1 MIGSVVSHYR
11 ILAKL
16 GEGGMGEVYVGTD
29 QTLRRKVALKAIRAE
44 RRLNAQAKFRFLREA
59 RILSKLDH
67 PHICRIYDYVEGEGS
82 DLLVLEFI
90 EGKNLREVIQE
101 RPARSLCMKIAEQ
114 VTDVLVAAHAAGV
127 VHRDLKPAN
136 IMLGAD
142 GDIKVLDFGLAR
154 STDSMPW
161 TAAGEAAPHTQAG
174 TLPTL
179 VEEDATTMTAFQSAG
194 ADLRTQ
200 AGTVLGTLEH
210 MSPEQARGEP
220 ATAASDMCSLGLV
233 LQEVFTG
240 ERAYRRNLETQ
251 ALLRHARAGETL
263 VPTGL
268 GGDLTAL
275 IQRLKSLAPTQRPT
289 AVETAER
296 LRWIRQKPKRRARNV
311 AAAAALLAATLGGLK
326 YTVDLRRER
335 SIAVEARQ
343 EAVRRRG
350 QAEDLISFM
359 LGDLR
364 EKLEPVGRL
373 DVLDSVGDEALAY
386 FESLSEVELTD
397 EELFRR
403 SKALS
408 QIGEV
413 RIAQGNLPAATEAFE
428 ESLNVARGLVER
440 DPDNDEWQLGLG
452 ESHFWAGFSLWKRGA
467 LDGALEQFLP
477 YLRITEA
484 LVEKDPDNREWQ
496 VELANATS
504 TIGSVL
510 EAQGDLDGA
519 LENFRRALDINEAL
533 IAEDPSNDGWQLDLA
548 LTHNTIG
555 AVLEAQGDLDG
566 ALAHYRADLAIKGQL
581 VASDPTNTLW
591 LESLATSHNHLGN
604 LLEMLGNLEDA
615 LAQFDAELA
624 LAAGLTATDPTNTD
638 WQRELAVSYRKSGLA
653 LLALDELPRAQEQLL
668 SSQRILEE
676 LVANDP
682 VNSAD
687 WRRQLAA
694 AHVGIGTAFLAGG
707 NLRDAMGEARVALSI
722 TDPIVERDPENRE
735 TRLWHTQGHLLVGRV
750 FSRLGEAEQARAA
763 WTRALDAIEPV
774 ARISADPRLL
784 DPWAR
789 GLLHLDR
796 IQEAIPVVEKL
807 RTLGYRNPQFLE
819 LGRQKGV
826 LP

>member
-16 GEGGMGEVYVGTD
+16 GGGGMGEVYLGTD
-29 QTLRRKVALKAIRAE
+29 QTLGRKVALKAIRAE

-67 PHICRIYDYVEGEGS
+67 PHICRIYDYVEGEER

-154 STDSMPW
+154 SRDSMPW
-161 TAAGEAAPHTQAG
+161 TAAGEAAPDTPAG
-174 TLPTL
+174 ALPAL

-200 AGTVLGTLEH
+200 AGTVLGTLQY
-210 MSPEQARGEP
+210 MSPEQARGES

-240 ERAYRRNLETQ
+240 ERAYRRNLEPE

-275 IQRLKSLAPTQRPT
+275 IQRLKSLAATQRPT

-335 SIAVEARQ
+335 SVAVEARQ
-343 EAVRRRG
+343 
-350 QAEDLISFM
+350 QADGLISFM

-373 DVLDSVGDEALAY
+373 DVLESVGHEALAY

-397 EELFRR
+397 EGLFRL

-413 RIAQGNLPAATEAFE
+413 WIAQGNLPAATEAFE

-484 LVEKDPDNREWQ
+484 LVEKDPENRGWQ

-533 IAEDPSNDGWQLDLA
+533 VAEDPSNDGWQLDLA

-566 ALAHYRADLAIKGQL
+566 ALAHYRADVAIKGQL
-581 VASDPTNTLW
+581 VASDPINTLW

-668 SSQRILEE
+668 SSQRILDE

-722 TDPIVERDPENRE
+722 TDPIVERDPENPE
-735 TRLWHTQGHLLVGRV
+735 TRLWHTQGHLLLGSVL
-750 FSRLGEAEQARAA
+750 SRLGEAEQARAA

-784 DPWAR
+784 DLWAR
-789 GLLHLDR
+789 GLPHLDR
-796 IQEAIPVVEKL
+796 IQEAIPVIEKL
-807 RTLGYRNPQFLE
+807 RAVGYRNPQFLE